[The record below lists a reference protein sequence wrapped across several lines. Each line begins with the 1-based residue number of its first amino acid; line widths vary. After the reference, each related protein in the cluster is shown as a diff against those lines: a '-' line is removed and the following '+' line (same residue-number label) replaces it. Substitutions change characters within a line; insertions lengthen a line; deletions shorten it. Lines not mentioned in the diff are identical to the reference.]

1 MTTPSA
7 WVISLA
13 EIGSN
18 GGTKASAG
26 IFWATTVV
34 AKAMASVMIFAP
46 SKKPSMGV
54 PTVTKASSPVK

>member
-13 EIGSN
+13 KTGSD
-18 GGTKASAG
+18 GGTRASTG
-26 IFWATTVV
+26 IFWAVAVV
-34 AKAMASVMIFAP
+34 AEAMASATIFAP

-54 PTVTKASSPVK
+54 PTITKASSPVK